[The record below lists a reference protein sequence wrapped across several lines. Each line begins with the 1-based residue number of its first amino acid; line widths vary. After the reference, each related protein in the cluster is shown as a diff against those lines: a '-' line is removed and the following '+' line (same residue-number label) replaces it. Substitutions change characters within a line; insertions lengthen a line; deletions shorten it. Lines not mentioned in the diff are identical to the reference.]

1 MPAITDQLIYLR
13 KSHDAA
19 VLKRATCGFVNRPYL
34 NKVYLCSVA
43 YRRRECSP
51 LSWKHWLCL
60 GQCSL
65 RAVFMLTS
73 RLTTTCVA
81 GTFVLPISDAPSDA
95 GFVAMM
101 EAYRATGGIAR
112 CSDLILWFGDQQ
124 GISFVDF
131 AKRVALREVLAF
143 EWAGIFWAPL
153 FQFEPYSLALRS
165 GPRKVLAEM
174 ATAVDG
180 WACTAWFARP
190 NSGLNC
196 SAPVDEVNSNLSE
209 VLTAVRVSKFYA
221 LAQATA
227 GGDPGRFL

>member
-1 MPAITDQLIYLR
+1 
-13 KSHDAA
+13 
-19 VLKRATCGFVNRPYL
+19 
-34 NKVYLCSVA
+34 
-43 YRRRECSP
+43 
-51 LSWKHWLCL
+51 
-60 GQCSL
+60 
-65 RAVFMLTS
+65 MLTS

-81 GTFVLPISDAPSDA
+81 DTFVLPISDAPSDA
-95 GFVAMM
+95 GFVAM
-101 EAYRATGGIAR
+101 RRLTAR
-112 CSDLILWFGDQQ
+112 GAALRVAAISSFGLS
-124 GISFVDF
+124 GSVGSRFVDF
-131 AKRVALREVLAF
+131 AKRIALGEVLAF